1 MFNLPKSTEVKRFIA
16 KNAFDAY
23 TNSKQKKLIADKIS
37 KMTWLNKISFD
48 TVNLQ
53 GILVEEIQ
61 IFEIELKEEYDIQA
75 ILSIIDKSIPY
86 TIIFVMRFGNS
97 TYLSTSVKHINPH
110 NIDNAV
116 IDYTFTSNWFLNSES
131 TFRVILK
138 NDLDWV
144 FKEFCEQF
152 SNVKN
157 TYENIYDFIEERKSK
172 ESLEKEIQKL
182 KTEIFKSKQFNKKVE
197 LNLQL
202 KNLEMDLLRKYKVD

>member
-53 GILVEEIQ
+53 GISVEEIQ
-61 IFEIELKEEYDIQA
+61 IFEIELKEECDIQA

-97 TYLSTSVKHINPH
+97 FYLSTSVKHINPH

-116 IDYTFTSNWFLNSES
+116 IDYTFTSKWFLNSES

-144 FKEFCEQF
+144 YKEFCEQF

-157 TYENIYDFIEERKSK
+157 TYKNIYDFIEERQSK
-172 ESLEKEIQKL
+172 ESLEKKIQKL
-182 KTEIFKSKQFNKKVE
+182 KSEIFKSKQFNKKVE